1 MFQRGGPSFQSQ
13 GTGIT
18 SPYDTPRRGLV
29 QYPGGY
35 AGERTFEN
43 IQADREA
50 IFAPKEG
57 EQFRDV
63 IESFGEYSNVR
74 HPDGSFKT
82 VGEQGYEQAK
92 NITELR
98 KEREDKTDPEYN
110 NKVAAIE
117 AEFDNISKK
126 IIRGTP
132 GMTALIQNAKDRLH
146 KIHADS
152 VKFTGTSFLQEILDQ
167 WNAKAAADNEKKI
180 S

>member
-1 MFQRGGPSFQSQ
+1 MFRRGGSSFQAQ

-18 SPYDTPRRGLV
+18 SPFDTPRRGLV

-35 AGERTFEN
+35 AGRTFEE

-74 HPDGSFKT
+74 NEDGSFKT

-92 NITELR
+92 NITALR
-98 KEREDKTDPEYN
+98 KEREKE
-110 NKVAAIE
+110 
-117 AEFDNISKK
+117 
-126 IIRGTP
+126 
-132 GMTALIQNAKDRLH
+132 Q
-146 KIHADS
+146 
-152 VKFTGTSFLQEILDQ
+152 Q
-167 WNAKAAADNEKKI
+167 
-180 S
+180 